1 MDEYARRGVAL
12 SKMFVGHFHSAFD
25 LGRGWS
31 NGSLPGY
38 SEFARVN
45 RMTPEPPIQWLIYFH
60 PRYGATSQWKLLLEP
75 EPTGAPREEP
85 FK

>member
-1 MDEYARRGVAL
+1 
-12 SKMFVGHFHSAFD
+12 
-25 LGRGWS
+25 
-31 NGSLPGY
+31 
-38 SEFARVN
+38 
-45 RMTPEPPIQWLIYFH
+45 MTPEPPIQWLIYFH